1 MAMTTTV
8 YREFPPSP
16 KFAAH
21 IECFWHH
28 SSVEPVRDYRVLPDG
43 CSDIIFEQPARDY
56 GGLAIVGTMTH
67 AHAFDIPARQS
78 TFGVR
83 FRPGM
88 APRLLRVPGSLA
100 VDRSIPLTDAWKS
113 AAVRELLD
121 RLAESHS
128 TRNSPRDSIALIESA
143 LAAPTPLD
151 PFEKALAWLVKS
163 CGQISIDALADAAS
177 LSPRQFRRICLDR
190 TGLTPKRLARILRF
204 RHAATHA
211 KKGRRDWA
219 DVALTCGYY
228 DQAHLIN
235 EFRELSGVSPAQFS
249 NLAISALS

>member
-16 KFAAH
+16 RFAAH

-28 SSVEPVRDYRVLPDG
+28 SSVEPVRGYRVLPDG

-67 AHAFDIPARQS
+67 AQTFDIPARQS

-100 VDRSIPLTDAWKS
+100 VDRSIPLADAWKS
-113 AAVRELLD
+113 AAVRDLLEQ
-121 RLAESHS
+121 LAESNS
-128 TRNSPRDSIALIESA
+128 TRNSPGDSIALIEAA
-143 LAAPTPLD
+143 LPSPAPLD
-151 PFEKALAWLVKS
+151 PFEKALACLAEAR
-163 CGQISIDALADAAS
+163 GQISVDALADSAS
-177 LSPRQFRRICLDR
+177 VSPRQFRRICLDR

-204 RHAATHA
+204 RHATTHA

-219 DVALTCGYY
+219 DIALTCGYY

-235 EFRELSGVSPAQFS
+235 EFRELSGISPAQFS
-249 NLAISALS
+249 NLAISPLS